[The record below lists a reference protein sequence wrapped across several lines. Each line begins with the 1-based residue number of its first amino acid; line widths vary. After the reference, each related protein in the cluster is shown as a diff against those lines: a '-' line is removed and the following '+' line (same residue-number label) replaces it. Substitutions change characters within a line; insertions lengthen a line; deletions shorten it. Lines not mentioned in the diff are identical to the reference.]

1 MKKNNYFSNIKNE
14 ISSSSSNNSKKK
26 KLKEFKTN
34 KKTSVIDNEEKS
46 VFLWHGSNGSRWH
59 SIIRNGLKNMTY
71 DDCVHG
77 AASGPGI
84 YLASDEYVSTSYSQ
98 FVDNLNKNS
107 KFGPKLSLIAPY
119 EVIPNEKYKDF
130 QIESTLQDD
139 DAIIVRFVF
148 PIFPTF

>member
-1 MKKNNYFSNIKNE
+1 M
-14 ISSSSSNNSKKK
+14 
-26 KLKEFKTN
+26 
-34 KKTSVIDNEEKS
+34 
-46 VFLWHGSNGSRWH
+46 FLCHGSNGSRWH

-84 YLASDEYVSTSYSQ
+84 YLASDDYVSISYSQ
-98 FVDNLNKNS
+98 FVDNLYKNS
-107 KFGPKLSLIAPY
+107 EFWPKLTLIALC

-130 QIESTLQDD
+130 RIESTLQDD

-148 PIFPTF
+148 PIFPTDEYKNEEDYYIFRFK